1 MTTRNTTVRR
11 RFKRADLPEQ
21 KDARRQ
27 LILRAAEAELR
38 KIHNAEDFT
47 IESLAKRAG
56 LAKGTVYLY
65 FQNKSVILMELL
77 GTAVEELL
85 ENLKNSLEAA
95 RKPGNPETLATAIQ
109 DSLIKGAHSQRLA
122 RLLKSLSEKVPAE
135 AHQKLHAGIEPRMQE
150 VDRLFIEHGLQSGQG
165 RRIISYAWALLLG
178 LTDTTEQKLTRN
190 RHLSPNQRSAV
201 PTVDEGLKEA
211 LTLLLQ
217 GALRQP

>member
-1 MTTRNTTVRR
+1 MPTRNKPARP

-21 KDARRQ
+21 KDERRQ

-38 KIHNAEDFT
+38 KIHTAEDFT

-85 ENLKNSLEAA
+85 ENLKNRLETV
-95 RKPGNPETLATAIQ
+95 RKPAGPETLANAIQ

-122 RLLKSLSEKVPAE
+122 RLLKSLSEKVPNE
-135 AHQKLHAGIEPRMQE
+135 AHRKLHARTEPRMQE
-150 VDRLFIEHGLQSGQG
+150 VDRLFVQHGLAPQQG

-190 RHLSPNQRSAV
+190 RHLSPHQKSKV

-217 GALRQP
+217 GALR